1 MLSLR
6 QMTDHVYKV
15 ISEVLGP
22 VFKVTGRVIAV
33 ISNISEDWPCGKAD
47 LSNMT
52 HCVIELISQ
61 IS

>member
-22 VFKVTGRVIAV
+22 VINVIFKVTGRVIAV

-47 LSNMT
+47 LSNIDPLC
-52 HCVIELISQ
+52 HLN
-61 IS
+61 